1 MKENFIEDD
10 DFIKIDVMKYITP
23 VLKNWKKILL
33 VGLCSAVIGV
43 AFSFTFPKEYKVVTR
58 LAPELS
64 LRSNSLTSLASIAG
78 INMNML
84 GNNNDALL
92 PTVYPDIV
100 SSVPFITGLFDM
112 PVGEKTLYGYMTED
126 TKRPHVEKVLAVPS
140 KAVSCF
146 VRLFK
151 NDTEDELTEGDSS
164 SLNTF
169 NLTKDQYSVY
179 KALRNMISV
188 SVDKKTFMVTITVV
202 AQDKYVAAD
211 LARNVNDK
219 LRKYVIDYRTDKTR
233 QVVDYLKEAL
243 EVSREDYYQAQ
254 RRYAVYSDRHQNVM
268 MQSYQIERQRLQN
281 EMNLKF
287 QLFSSLSQQLQ
298 QHEVQLQQE
307 TPVFAEVVPATVPM
321 RKFKP
326 SRMSF
331 LFGFFIL
338 GCFVSF
344 VVFIRKSFK
353 M

>member
-112 PVGEKTLYGYMTED
+112 PVGEKTLYEYMLND
-126 TKRPHVEKVLAVPS
+126 QKLSLVGKIMSFPGVV
-140 KAVSCF
+140 VSSIIGI
-146 VRLFK
+146 FK
-151 NDTEDELTEGDSS
+151 SSDEEGDSIDAS
-164 SLNTF
+164 INNF
-169 NLTKDQYSVY
+169 QLTKEQYNVF
-179 KALRNMISV
+179 KAISKRISV
-188 SVDKKTFMVTITVV
+188 SVDKKTFIVTITVI
-202 AQDKYVAAD
+202 AQDRVVAAD
-211 LARNVNDK
+211 LAKNVNEN
-219 LRKYVIDYRTDKTR
+219 LRKYVVAYRTDKTR
-233 QVVDYLKEAL
+233 QVVNYLNEAL
-243 EVSREDYYQAQ
+243 IQARGEYYDAQ
-254 RRYAVYSDRHQNVM
+254 RKFAIYSDRHQNVLL
-268 MQSYQIERQRLQN
+268 QSDLIEKQRLQN
-281 EMNLKF
+281 DVNLKF

-298 QHEVQLQQE
+298 QQEVQLQQE
-307 TPVFAEVVPATVPM
+307 TPVFAEVIPATVPLRKYKPM
-321 RKFKP
+321 RM
-326 SRMSF
+326 RF
-331 LFGFFIL
+331 LIVFFVL
-338 GCFVSF
+338 GCAIASVC
-344 VVFIRKSFK
+344 VLHKK
-353 M
+353 